1 MVCRHTN
8 HPARED
14 TEKLM
19 TTMTHFVRQAIALL
33 PPEVAEQIA
42 AGEVIERPMSALKE
56 LIENAI
62 DAGASEI
69 KIEVRGGGLRLV
81 RVSDDGC
88 GIPAEEVELAFSRH
102 ATNKIRSAED
112 LSRLRTLGFR
122 GEALASIAAVAEV
135 TMITE
140 AEERGLATLVSV
152 RGGEIIERG
161 QRARPR
167 GTTIIVR
174 DLFQNVPARLRFLKG
189 ARTESAHLAQL
200 ARRYAIAYPH
210 LKFGLTLDGH
220 LSFQTSGSGLMERS
234 IAEVYN
240 LPIPEVLVK
249 LEPIEVAGAE
259 IQGVLGSRSLSQAG
273 RQHIILFVNGRWV
286 QSHELLAA
294 LEVGYRTV
302 LPKGRHPLAAISIHV
317 APEAIDANIH
327 PTKAE
332 VKLLHAE
339 EICGALSA
347 AVHDALGQS
356 ALQPPEEALPGPGHA
371 YQYRLPLP
379 RKRRGL
385 LIAEQSI
392 SYGEDATPVDA
403 GVLSELTP
411 LIQLRQTL
419 LLAEDQQG
427 GLYLIDQH
435 RAHERILY
443 EYLRHRLVGHAG
455 NTIQPDHPE
464 LIEDINGAGK
474 AENFDGEQHSTRESV
489 EEGDGNPDTSGQ
501 LLLEPVIVELSARQA
516 EVLTERLPILTTL
529 GFACERFGGR
539 SFLIRSVPALAGMAG
554 LDAHLPALAAEAA
567 EEEENWQDRFCAAV
581 ACHAAIRRGQ
591 TLSQSEQRELLAQL
605 RRTSAPAVCP
615 HGSPL
620 LLHYSPQFLIRQFGW

>member
-1 MVCRHTN
+1 
-8 HPARED
+8 
-14 TEKLM
+14 M
-19 TTMTHFVRQAIALL
+19 TTLTHFARQAIALL

-62 DAGASEI
+62 DAGAGEI

-88 GIPAEEVELAFSRH
+88 GIPEEEVELAFSRH
-102 ATNKIRSAED
+102 ATSKIRSAED

-122 GEALASIAAVAEV
+122 GEALASIAAIAEV

-140 AEERGLATLVSV
+140 AEERGLATLVTV

-161 QRARPR
+161 RRARPR
-167 GTTIIVR
+167 GTTVIVR

-220 LSFQTSGSGLMERS
+220 LSFQTSGSRQMERA
-234 IAEVYN
+234 IAEVYG
-240 LPIPEVLVK
+240 LPMPEVLVNIG
-249 LEPIEVAGAE
+249 PIEVAGAE
-259 IQGVLGSRSLSQAG
+259 IQGVLGRRSLSQAG
-273 RQHIILFVNGRWV
+273 RQHIMLFVNGRWV
-286 QSHELLAA
+286 QSRELLAA

-317 APEAIDANIH
+317 APEEIDANIH

-347 AVHDALGQS
+347 AVHDTLGQS
-356 ALQPPEEALPGPGHA
+356 ALQPPEEPLPGPGHA

-385 LIAEQSI
+385 SIAEQGI
-392 SYGEDATPVDA
+392 PYGEDVSPIDA

-443 EYLRHRLVGHAG
+443 EYLRHRLVGQADTIAQPGQDGITEDGKEAG
-455 NTIQPDHPE
+455 E
-464 LIEDINGAGK
+464 VAR
-474 AENFDGEQHSTRESV
+474 FDWEPQSTQESV
-489 EEGDGNPDTSGQ
+489 HEVEASPDTSGQ

-516 EVLTERLPILTTL
+516 DVLTERLPILTAL

-539 SFLIRSVPALAGMAG
+539 SFLIRSVPALAGIEG
-554 LDAHLPALAAEAA
+554 LHAHLPALAAEAT

-591 TLSQSEQRELLAQL
+591 ALSLPEQRELLAEL

>member
-1 MVCRHTN
+1 
-8 HPARED
+8 
-14 TEKLM
+14 M
-19 TTMTHFVRQAIALL
+19 TPLTHFARQTIALL

-62 DAGASEI
+62 DAAASEI

-88 GIPAEEVELAFSRH
+88 GIPEEEVELAFSRH
-102 ATNKIRSAED
+102 ATSKIRSAED

-140 AEERGLATLVSV
+140 AEERGLATLVTV
-152 RGGEIIERG
+152 RGGEIIERAA
-161 QRARPR
+161 RARPR
-167 GTTIIVR
+167 GTTVIVR

-189 ARTESAHLAQL
+189 ARTESAHLTQL

-220 LSFQTSGSGLMERS
+220 LSFQTSGSGQMERA
-234 IAEVYN
+234 IAEVYG
-240 LPIPEVLVK
+240 LPIPEALVNIG
-249 LEPIEVAGAE
+249 PIEVAGAE
-259 IQGVLGSRSLSQAG
+259 IQGVLGRRSLSQAG
-273 RQHIILFVNGRWV
+273 RQHIMLFVNGRWV
-286 QSHELLAA
+286 QSQELLAA

-317 APEAIDANIH
+317 APEEIDANIH

-339 EICGALSA
+339 EICRVLSA
-347 AVHDALGQS
+347 AVHDTLGQS
-356 ALQPPEEALPGPGHA
+356 ALQPPEEMLPGPGHA

-385 LIAEQSI
+385 PIAEQGI
-392 SYGEDATPVDA
+392 PYGEDASPVDA

-443 EYLRHRLVGHAG
+443 EYLRHRLVGQAD
-455 NTIQPDHPE
+455 TIARPE
-464 LIEDINGAGK
+464 QDGITE
-474 AENFDGEQHSTRESV
+474 DGEEASEAEKFDWEPQSTQESAQ
-489 EEGDGNPDTSGQ
+489 EAAASSDTSGQ

-516 EVLTERLPILTTL
+516 DILAERLHILTAL

-539 SFLIRSVPALAGMAG
+539 SFLIRSVPALAGIEG
-554 LDAHLPALAAEAA
+554 LHAHLPALAAEAA

-591 TLSQSEQRELLAQL
+591 ALNLAEQRELLAEL

-620 LLHYSPQFLIRQFGW
+620 MLHYSPQFLIRQFGW

>member
-1 MVCRHTN
+1 
-8 HPARED
+8 
-14 TEKLM
+14 M
-19 TTMTHFVRQAIALL
+19 TTLTHFARQAIALL

-81 RVSDDGC
+81 RVSDDGS
-88 GIPAEEVELAFSRH
+88 GIPEEEVELAFSRH
-102 ATNKIRSAED
+102 ATSKIRSAED

-140 AEERGLATLVSV
+140 AEERGLATLVTV

-161 QRARPR
+161 RRARPR
-167 GTTIIVR
+167 GTTVIVR

-220 LSFQTSGSGLMERS
+220 LSFQTSGSGQMERA
-234 IAEVYN
+234 IAEVYG
-240 LPIPEVLVK
+240 LPIPEALVNIG
-249 LEPIEVAGAE
+249 PIEVAGAE
-259 IQGVLGSRSLSQAG
+259 IQGVLGRRSLSQAG
-273 RQHIILFVNGRWV
+273 RQHIMLFVNGRWV
-286 QSHELLAA
+286 QSRELLAA
-294 LEVGYRTV
+294 LEIGYRTV

-317 APEAIDANIH
+317 APEEIDANIH

-339 EICGALSA
+339 EICRALSA
-347 AVHDALGQS
+347 AVHDTLGQS
-356 ALQPPEEALPGPGHA
+356 ALQPPEEPLPGPAHT

-385 LIAEQSI
+385 PIAEQGI
-392 SYGEDATPVDA
+392 PYGEDVSPVDA

-443 EYLRHRLVGHAG
+443 EYLRHRLVGPA
-455 NTIQPDHPE
+455 NSIAHPE
-464 LIEDINGAGK
+464 QDGITEDREEAGEAARFDWEPQSTQERTQE
-474 AENFDGEQHSTRESV
+474 AEASS
-489 EEGDGNPDTSGQ
+489 DTSGQ

-516 EVLTERLPILTTL
+516 DVLTERLPILTAL

-539 SFLIRSVPALAGMAG
+539 SFLIRSVPALAGIEG
-554 LDAHLPALAAEAA
+554 LHAHLPALAAEAT

-581 ACHAAIRRGQ
+581 ACHAAVRRGQ
-591 TLSQSEQRELLAQL
+591 ALSMTEQRELLAEL
-605 RRTSAPAVCP
+605 RRTSAPVVCP

>member
-1 MVCRHTN
+1 M
-8 HPARED
+8 
-14 TEKLM
+14 M
-19 TTMTHFVRQAIALL
+19 TLTHFVRQAIALL

-56 LIENAI
+56 LLENAI

-69 KIEVRGGGLRLV
+69 KIEIRGGGLRLV

-88 GIPAEEVELAFSRH
+88 GIPEEEVELAFSRH
-102 ATNKIRSAED
+102 ATSKIRSAED

-140 AEERGLATLVSV
+140 AEERGLATLVTV
-152 RGGEIIERG
+152 RGGEIIERAR
-161 QRARPR
+161 RARPR

-220 LSFQTSGSGLMERS
+220 LSFQTSGSGHMERA
-234 IAEVYN
+234 IAEVYG
-240 LPIPEVLVK
+240 LPMPEALVK
-249 LEPIEVAGAE
+249 IGPIGVAGAE
-259 IQGVLGSRSLSQAG
+259 IQGVLGRRSLSQAG
-273 RQHIILFVNGRWV
+273 RQHIMLFVNGRWV

-317 APEAIDANIH
+317 APEEIDANIH

-339 EICGALSA
+339 EICAALSA

-356 ALQPPEEALPGPGHA
+356 ALQPPEEPLPGPGHA

-385 LIAEQSI
+385 PIAEQGI
-392 SYGEDATPVDA
+392 PYGEDAAPIDP

-443 EYLRHRLVGHAG
+443 EYLRHRLVGQANTVAHPDQHGQDAEEAG
-455 NTIQPDHPE
+455 EIDHLDWEPHNTQE
-464 LIEDINGAGK
+464 GA
-474 AENFDGEQHSTRESV
+474 Q
-489 EEGDGNPDTSGQ
+489 EEGANPDTSGQ

-516 EVLTERLPILTTL
+516 DVLAERLPILTAL

-554 LDAHLPALAAEAA
+554 LHAHLPALAAEAA

-591 TLSQSEQRELLAQL
+591 TLSLSEQQELLAQL